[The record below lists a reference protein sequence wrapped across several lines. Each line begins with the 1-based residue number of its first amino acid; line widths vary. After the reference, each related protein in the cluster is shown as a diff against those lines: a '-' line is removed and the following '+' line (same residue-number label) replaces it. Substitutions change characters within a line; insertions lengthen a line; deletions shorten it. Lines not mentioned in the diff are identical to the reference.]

1 MAGKYGIQSDRL
13 FVSVWLKGY
22 LYASAPEPDDG
33 LRCLWRCDSGFD
45 RDDSKDAASTVYKLV
60 DEWMEVS
67 IFTVVGQALTLVLF
81 FVAVVLVFS
90 LPVLL
95 YKIYKQLVLLNAN
108 ITSESD
114 KNRS

>member
-1 MAGKYGIQSDRL
+1 
-13 FVSVWLKGY
+13 
-22 LYASAPEPDDG
+22 
-33 LRCLWRCDSGFD
+33 
-45 RDDSKDAASTVYKLV
+45 
-60 DEWMEVS
+60 MEVS